1 MGLLKKI
8 REKRERLKQFANV
21 RKIALQYL
29 NMLRK
34 RKAEEIEI
42 EQRKLL
48 TDFLLYVQSHS
59 PYYKDLLLGKDITLE
74 NCINVVNDLPLCS
87 R

>member
-29 NMLRK
+29 NK
-34 RKAEEIEI
+34 
-42 EQRKLL
+42 
-48 TDFLLYVQSHS
+48 
-59 PYYKDLLLGKDITLE
+59 
-74 NCINVVNDLPLCS
+74 
-87 R
+87 